1 MKASSVKSVRC
12 AIYPGQFHS
21 QSSSAQ
27 NQQNPHWSLTV
38 SSNLCVAVPDG
49 ATELERLRDRNQGIA
64 PPSNADLIAII
75 RAPATWAVHS
85 DVAFSTTSSGI
96 DPHATGVKTR

>member
-1 MKASSVKSVRC
+1 
-12 AIYPGQFHS
+12 
-21 QSSSAQ
+21 
-27 NQQNPHWSLTV
+27 V

-75 RAPATWAVHS
+75 RAILRRIRPGSAPLWIPATPTWRPSPPV
-85 DVAFSTTSSGI
+85 
-96 DPHATGVKTR
+96 R